1 MRGVARKFLLNHIQ
15 GVWPRAPRGYII
27 GLAQPSLVPEKGVH
41 IVANKNTISPEARS
55 LINTRISR
63 RAVLAGV
70 GGVGAA
76 SALAACG
83 SGGDSA
89 APTDVVRWGNWPL
102 YLDYDEATKVYPTLE
117 NFMKTTGITAE
128 YFEDYND
135 NDEFFG
141 KVQSQL
147 KLGEDIGYDLVT
159 PTDWMAARWIRLG
172 YTQKFDM
179 ANVPNAVNILDTLAS
194 PSFDPTREQ
203 SLTWQGIM
211 SGFGWN
217 AEKNPKGIKTL
228 DDLFSPE
235 NKGKIVV
242 LSEMR
247 DTIGIILLAQG
258 IDITKVTED
267 QFMNGVDFMAQK
279 ISDGWIRGVKGN
291 EYAEDLTSGDATA
304 VIGWSG
310 DMFILASENEGK
322 FEFAIPESGGTISGD
337 NLMIPSTASAEG
349 KKNAE
354 KLINYYYDPVVAAE
368 VAAYVNYVCPVKG
381 AQAEME
387 KIAPELATSE
397 YIFPTEKTLANLSV
411 FRSLT
416 PTEETN
422 WTEAFEKAR
431 GN

>member
-1 MRGVARKFLLNHIQ
+1 MSKES
-15 GVWPRAPRGYII
+15 
-27 GLAQPSLVPEKGVH
+27 SL
-41 IVANKNTISPEARS
+41 SPEAKS
-55 LINTRISR
+55 ILGAMVSR
-63 RAVLAGV
+63 RGVLAGA
-70 GGVGAA
+70 GGLGAA
-76 SALAACG
+76 GLLAACG
-83 SGGDSA
+83 GGSDSA
-89 APTDVVRWGNWPL
+89 DSANSVRWGNWPL
-102 YLDYDEATKVYPTLE
+102 YLDYDEETKKYPTLDKFKE
-117 NFMKTTGITAE
+117 QTGITTE

-135 NDEFFG
+135 NDEFYG
-141 KVQSQL
+141 KVQAQL
-147 KLGEDIGYDLVT
+147 KLGEDIGYDVVT

-172 YTQKFDM
+172 YTQKFDA
-179 ANVPNAVNILDTLAS
+179 ANIPNKSNILDSLAS
-194 PSFDPTREQ
+194 PSFDPNREQ

-211 SGFGWN
+211 AGFGWN
-217 AEKNPKGIKTL
+217 TEKNPKGIRTL
-228 DDLFSPE
+228 EELFAPQ

-258 IDITKVTED
+258 VNLQTVTED
-267 QFMNGVDFMAQK
+267 QFMNAVDYMTKQ

-310 DMFILASENEGK
+310 DMFILKAENEGK
-322 FEFAIPESGGTISGD
+322 FDFAIPESGGTISGD

-349 KKNAE
+349 KANAE
-354 KLINYYYDPVVAAE
+354 KLINFYYDPAIAAE

-387 KIAPELATSE
+387 KIAPELASSPF
-397 YIFPTEKTLANLSV
+397 IFPDDAMSKRLNV

-416 PTEETN
+416 PAEETS
-422 WTEAFEKAR
+422 WTEAFQKAA

>member
-1 MRGVARKFLLNHIQ
+1 MSKES
-15 GVWPRAPRGYII
+15 
-27 GLAQPSLVPEKGVH
+27 SL
-41 IVANKNTISPEARS
+41 SPEARS
-55 LINTRISR
+55 ILGAMVSR
-63 RAVLAGV
+63 RGVLAGA
-70 GGVGAA
+70 GGLGAA
-76 SALAACG
+76 GLLAACG
-83 SGGDSA
+83 GGSDSA
-89 APTDVVRWGNWPL
+89 DSANSVRWGNWPL
-102 YLDYDEATKVYPTLE
+102 YLDYDEETKKYPTLE
-117 NFMKTTGITAE
+117 KFQEQTGVTAQ

-141 KVQSQL
+141 KVQAQL
-147 KLGEDIGYDLVT
+147 KLGEDIGYDVVT

-172 YTQKFDM
+172 YTQKFDA
-179 ANVPNAVNILDTLAS
+179 ANIPNKSNILDSLAS
-194 PSFDPTREQ
+194 PSFDPNREQ

-211 SGFGWN
+211 AGFGWN
-217 AEKNPKGIKTL
+217 TAKNPKGIRTL
-228 DDLFSPE
+228 DELFAPQ

-258 IDITKVTED
+258 VNLQTVTED
-267 QFMNGVDFMAQK
+267 QYMNAVDYMAKQ

-310 DMFILASENEGK
+310 DMFILKAENEGK
-322 FEFAIPESGGTISGD
+322 FDFAIPESGGTISGD
-337 NLMIPSTASAEG
+337 NMMIPSTASAEG
-349 KKNAE
+349 KANAE
-354 KLINYYYDPVVAAE
+354 KLINFYYDPAIAAE

-387 KIAPELATSE
+387 KIAPELASSPF
-397 YIFPTEKTLANLSV
+397 IFPDDAMSKRLNV

-416 PTEETN
+416 PAEETS
-422 WTEAFEKAR
+422 WTEAFQKAA

>member
-1 MRGVARKFLLNHIQ
+1 MSKES
-15 GVWPRAPRGYII
+15 
-27 GLAQPSLVPEKGVH
+27 SL
-41 IVANKNTISPEARS
+41 SPEAKS
-55 LINTRISR
+55 ILGAMVSR
-63 RAVLAGV
+63 RGVLAGA
-70 GGVGAA
+70 GGLGAA
-76 SALAACG
+76 GLLAACG
-83 SGGDSA
+83 GGSDSA
-89 APTDVVRWGNWPL
+89 DSANSVRWGNWPL
-102 YLDYDEATKVYPTLE
+102 YLDYDEETKKYPTLE
-117 NFMKTTGITAE
+117 KFKEQTGITAE

-135 NDEFFG
+135 NDEFYG
-141 KVQSQL
+141 KVQAQL
-147 KLGEDIGYDLVT
+147 KLGEDIGYDVVT

-172 YTQKFDM
+172 YTQKFDA
-179 ANVPNAVNILDTLAS
+179 ANIPNKSNILDSLAS
-194 PSFDPTREQ
+194 PSFDPNREQ

-211 SGFGWN
+211 AGFGWN
-217 AEKNPKGIKTL
+217 TAKNPKGIRTL
-228 DDLFSPE
+228 DELFAPQ

-258 IDITKVTED
+258 VNLQTVTED
-267 QFMNGVDFMAQK
+267 QYMNAVDYMAKQ

-310 DMFILASENEGK
+310 DMFILKAENEGK
-322 FEFAIPESGGTISGD
+322 FDFAIPESGGTISGD

-349 KKNAE
+349 KANAE
-354 KLINYYYDPVVAAE
+354 KLINFYYDPAIAAE

-387 KIAPELATSE
+387 KIAPELASSPF
-397 YIFPTEKTLANLSV
+397 IFPDDAMSKRLNV

-416 PTEETN
+416 PAEETS
-422 WTEAFEKAR
+422 WTEAFQKAA

>member
-1 MRGVARKFLLNHIQ
+1 MAKKPLSPDARTILNSH
-15 GVWPRAPRGYII
+15 V
-27 GLAQPSLVPEKGVH
+27 
-41 IVANKNTISPEARS
+41 
-55 LINTRISR
+55 SR
-63 RAVLAGV
+63 RAVLAGA
-70 GGVGAA
+70 GAVA
-76 SALAACG
+76 GAGALASCG
-83 SGGDSA
+83 IGGGSDSSNA
-89 APTDVVRWGNWPL
+89 IRWGNWPL
-102 YLDYDEATKVYPTLE
+102 YLDVDDSGKKYPTLE
-117 NFMKTTGITAE
+117 AFTKETGIDVK

-141 KVQSQL
+141 KVQAQL
-147 KLGEDIGYDLVT
+147 KLGEDIGYDVVT

-172 YTQKFDM
+172 YTQKFDA
-179 ANVPNAVNILDTLAS
+179 ANIPNKSNILDSLAS
-194 PSFDPTREQ
+194 PSFDPNREQ

-217 AEKNPKGIKTL
+217 TEKNPKGIRTL
-228 DDLFSPE
+228 DELFAPQ

-247 DTIGIILLAQG
+247 DTIGIILRSQG
-258 IDITKVTED
+258 VDLQTVTED
-267 QFMNGVDFMAQK
+267 QFMNAVDFMAKK
-279 ISDGWIRGVKGN
+279 IADGWIRGVKGN

-310 DMFILASENEGK
+310 DMFILKSENEGK
-322 FEFAIPESGGTISGD
+322 FDFAIPDSGGTISGD

-349 KKNAE
+349 KANAE
-354 KLINYYYDPVVAAE
+354 KLINFYYDPAIAAE

-387 KIAPELATSE
+387 KIDPALASSPFIFPDAATSA
-397 YIFPTEKTLANLSV
+397 KLSV

-416 PTEETN
+416 PAEETS
-422 WTEAFEKAR
+422 WGEAFQKAA